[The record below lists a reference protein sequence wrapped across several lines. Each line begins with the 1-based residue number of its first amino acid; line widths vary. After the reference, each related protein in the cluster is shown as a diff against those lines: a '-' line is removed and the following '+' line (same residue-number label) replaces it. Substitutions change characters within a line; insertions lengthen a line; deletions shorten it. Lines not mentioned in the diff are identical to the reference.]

1 MYNIFLGAF
10 ADNHIIYSKV
20 KRGLLPIGLVD
31 VLLQC
36 FFPGNMRS
44 ILKSVYLFCLIAL
57 FAACDDMKDAPAP
70 IDLPFTPGETGK
82 MYVLSEGLFN
92 MNNSTLS
99 LLNFNNR
106 SINSDFFLYQNNRG
120 LGDTGNDM
128 KAYGSKLWIVVN
140 VSSQVEVMDLN
151 SGISIKRIP
160 FFNPNNVARQPRY
173 ITFSGNKAYVCS
185 FDGTVARIDTT
196 TMAIEAVTTV
206 GRNPDGITVANGKL
220 YVSNSG
226 GLDMPNY
233 DNTVSVVDL
242 NTFTETKK
250 IEAGINPYKLE
261 ADSNGDVYVVSR
273 GNNGNIKA
281 KLVRIDSKTDE
292 VAETF
297 DNLPTI
303 NFTIHNDTAYLYNY
317 DFANDTYWIK
327 TFDCKT
333 KQVIS
338 NNFISDGTVL
348 ERPFGI
354 YVHPTNGNVY
364 LTDARN
370 YTTKGDL
377 FCFDRKGKLLY
388 KIESVGLNPNTIIAI
403 P

>member
-1 MYNIFLGAF
+1 MRLKFNYI
-10 ADNHIIYSKV
+10 
-20 KRGLLPIGLVD
+20 LLLVLTA
-31 VLLQC
+31 VL
-36 FFPGNMRS
+36 S
-44 ILKSVYLFCLIAL
+44 
-57 FAACDDMKDAPAP
+57 ACNDMKDVPTP
-70 IDLPFTPGETGK
+70 VDLPLTPGETGK
-82 MYVLSEGLFN
+82 LYVLSEGLFN

-99 LLNFNNR
+99 LLNFDNR
-106 SINSDFFLYQNNRG
+106 TINSDFFLFQNNRG

-128 KAYGSKLWIVVN
+128 KAYGSKLWVVVN
-140 VSSQVEVMDLN
+140 VSSQVEVMDLK
-151 SGISIKRIP
+151 SGYSIKRIP
-160 FFNPNNVARQPRY
+160 FFNSNNVARQPRY
-173 ITFSGNKAYVCS
+173 IAFSGNKAYVCS

-196 TMAIEAVTTV
+196 SLTIEAMTTV

-233 DNTVSVVDL
+233 DNTASVVDL
-242 NTFTETKK
+242 NTFSEIKK
-250 IEAGINPYKLE
+250 DTVGLNPYKME
-261 ADSNGDVYVVSR
+261 IDSEGDVYVVVR

-281 KLVRIDSKTDE
+281 KFVRIDSKTDE
-292 VAETF
+292 VVQSF
-297 DNLPTI
+297 DNLPAV

-317 DFANDTYWIK
+317 DFTKNTYWIK

-333 KQVIS
+333 ERVIS
-338 NNFISDGTVL
+338 DSFITDGTIL

-370 YTTKGDL
+370 YITKGDL
-377 FCFDRKGKLLY
+377 FCFSRKGKLLY
-388 KIESVGLNPNTIIAI
+388 KIESVGLNPNTVIAI